1 MSPPWAPPL
10 WRPDAAAPSASASK
24 RTPRRCWPRESSSS
38 RRQRPT
44 NGTRKETMRECNSG
58 LASGEAGRGDDGVM
72 SAGVLRYIQEPV
84 VEMIDTNIAPLASA
98 ASVTRP
104 LVRDLI
110 GANNQTDSH
119 RSSSWFKFT
128 AALINLTLQQF
139 SSAVSILFR
148 WIWFCLL
155 YIAD

>member
-1 MSPPWAPPL
+1 M
-10 WRPDAAAPSASASK
+10 
-24 RTPRRCWPRESSSS
+24 
-38 RRQRPT
+38 

-110 GANNQTDSH
+110 GGNNQTDSH
-119 RSSSWFKFT
+119 RSSS
-128 AALINLTLQQF
+128 
-139 SSAVSILFR
+139 
-148 WIWFCLL
+148 
-155 YIAD
+155 

>member
-1 MSPPWAPPL
+1 MAVGCSSSFRFCFQADAEAML
-10 WRPDAAAPSASASK
+10 TAGKFIITAAATDERNSQ
-24 RTPRRCWPRESSSS
+24 RNNERMQQWPG
-38 RRQRPT
+38 Q
-44 NGTRKETMRECNSG
+44 GW
-58 LASGEAGRGDDGVM
+58 GDDGVM

-119 RSSSWFKFT
+119 RSSS
-128 AALINLTLQQF
+128 
-139 SSAVSILFR
+139 
-148 WIWFCLL
+148 
-155 YIAD
+155 

>member
-1 MSPPWAPPL
+1 MLTAGKFIIT
-10 WRPDAAAPSASASK
+10 AAATDERNS
-24 RTPRRCWPRESSSS
+24 
-38 RRQRPT
+38 QR
-44 NGTRKETMRECNSG
+44 NNERMQQWRGQWR
-58 LASGEAGRGDDGVM
+58 GRAGDDGVM

-155 YIAD
+155 YIADYSLANFIAENKNDVDLCAP